1 MIKLNVFTHKKLTVP
16 VVSSY
21 FTSRSKNN
29 RQSLKTSLLALV
41 VSSFLTACGGGSGG
55 EITPQTQP
63 TPTIPDPSPDPT
75 PIPGTGALKVIDFDY
90 IQRSAGAAYN
100 PGQVQTAAF
109 ANASGTFR
117 LPLTDQNLTGNLT
130 VSVDLTDPDGIAG
143 VYYGFT
149 GTTKVEALCTS
160 NCGTDY
166 HRTVTGINPLDH
178 GVTSG
183 NQRLELWVGDNIDNL
198 VTVGTVNFN
207 WHVTPVTGINAT
219 RANNTINLGW
229 NPLNNYLR
237 YNVYVASQPGV
248 TPDNYQTL
256 ADGQAF
262 LALRDSALAL
272 DHKEDSRNFYTM
284 ITGIDGSG
292 ESAFGEP
299 MAILALAE
307 VIDLPPD
314 AVDDAFSMNEDESL
328 TASVLGND
336 SDLESAFVTI
346 STAPII
352 PPENGQLAINADG
365 TFTYSPDSNFSGRDG
380 FTYQISDGVGN
391 TDIAVVSITVL
402 EANDPPQPSFNNF
415 NIELGAAA
423 TANTKS
429 STNTNTSSNAQTFNL
444 SAATNEL
451 IVLAPGLLINDLD
464 IDSGVLKVLLD
475 PVEGPFQGTLI
486 LQEDGGFSYTAD
498 AGATDTDTFTYRTID
513 GTGATADSVVLITIN
528 GGNFFPVA
536 ANDRY
541 TLNEDET
548 FNSTISTNNPSILS
562 NDFDLDTA
570 DTLTL
575 VTQLEQATSHGILN
589 LAPDGTF
596 TYQPNAGYYGI
607 DSFKYRISDPQGA
620 LAEAAVI
627 LTIVKK
633 NNPPFAVLDIYRPS
647 EDTTFNVS
655 AIRGVLANDSDPDFD
670 PKFVTTTPV
679 EAPIHGQ
686 LTLSADGSFSYIPEA
701 NFFGTDSFRY
711 EVKDDS
717 GLSAIGTVRLT
728 VINVNDNPV
737 AIDDNAQTTG
747 VNPVVIDVLDND
759 TDIEGNILKVD
770 SATVPANVGSS
781 IVDTDNTLTFIPKK
795 NFDGVAEIDYTISD
809 GAGGTASAKVFVS
822 VNVLN
827 TAPVAVDDNYTTTE
841 DQNFNVNGNNQP
853 RLLANDSDADGNA
866 ISVDRV
872 PLTDVSHGKVTLSS
886 NGTFNYRPDN
896 DFFGEDFFVYQIRD
910 NQGGFASA
918 TATLNVAAVNDA
930 PQAFDDSVS
939 TSEETLLNINVLS
952 NDVDVDNDTLTISTA
967 SASNGTTTILA
978 NNTLDYTPN
987 LNYVGTDEI
996 SYSISDGNGSS
1007 DSAVVT
1013 VNVLNVNDAPSANND
1028 FISAVEGTPVT
1039 INVLTNDTDID
1050 GDNLT
1055 VTQAIASNGS
1065 TVINGGTSVTYTPN
1079 FGFSGIDNVVYFI
1092 SDGNGGNDNATIII
1106 NVVAL
1111 GNELPVANDDT
1122 ASTVQDVTVDI
1133 NVLANDSDPDGDV
1146 LSVFDV
1152 NAILG
1157 SVSILAN
1164 NNLRFIPLSGF
1175 VGTDTISYNI
1185 DDGRGGLASAIVTVT
1200 INAVVINSPPV
1211 ANNDSATTNEDT
1223 ALSIDVLS
1231 NDSDV
1236 DNDPLTINSATAT
1249 LGSVSI
1255 AANNNL

>member
-1 MIKLNVFTHKKLTVP
+1 
-16 VVSSY
+16 
-21 FTSRSKNN
+21 
-29 RQSLKTSLLALV
+29 
-41 VSSFLTACGGGSGG
+41 
-55 EITPQTQP
+55 
-63 TPTIPDPSPDPT
+63 
-75 PIPGTGALKVIDFDY
+75 
-90 IQRSAGAAYN
+90 
-100 PGQVQTAAF
+100 
-109 ANASGTFR
+109 
-117 LPLTDQNLTGNLT
+117 
-130 VSVDLTDPDGIAG
+130 
-143 VYYGFT
+143 
-149 GTTKVEALCTS
+149 
-160 NCGTDY
+160 
-166 HRTVTGINPLDH
+166 
-178 GVTSG
+178 
-183 NQRLELWVGDNIDNL
+183 
-198 VTVGTVNFN
+198 GTVDFN

-219 RANNTINLGW
+219 RANNVISLGW

-248 TPDNYQTL
+248 TPDNYHTL

-262 LALRDSALAL
+262 LALRNPALAL

-314 AVDDAFSMNEDESL
+314 AVDDAFSMIEDESL

-352 PPENGQLAINADG
+352 QPENGQLAINSDG

-391 TDIAVVSITVL
+391 TDIAVVSITVI

-429 STNTNTSSNAQTFNL
+429 SANTNISSNAQTFNL
-444 SAATNEL
+444 SAATNELSAAANEL

-464 IDSGVLKVLLD
+464 IDSGELKVLLD

-548 FNSTISTNNPSILS
+548 FNSTISINHPSILS

-575 VTQLEQATSHGILN
+575 VTQLEQATSHGLLN

-596 TYQPNAGYYGI
+596 TYQPDPGYYGI

-633 NNPPFAVLDIYRPS
+633 NNPPFAILDTYRPS
-647 EDTTFNVS
+647 EDTTFIVNAV
-655 AIRGVLANDSDPDFD
+655 RGVLANDSDPDFD
-670 PKFVTTTPV
+670 PKFATTTPV
-679 EAPIHGQ
+679 EAPIHGL
-686 LTLSADGSFSYIPEA
+686 LTLAIDGSFSYIPEA

-737 AIDDNAQTTG
+737 AIDDSAQTTG

-759 TDIEGNILKVD
+759 TDIEGNVLSVD

-795 NFDGVAEIDYTISD
+795 NFNGVAEIDYTISD

-827 TAPVAVDDNYTTTE
+827 TAPVAIDDSYAAVE
-841 DQNFNVNGNNQP
+841 DQNLNVNGNNQP

-872 PLTDVSHGKVTLSS
+872 PLTDVSHGRVTLSS
-886 NGTFNYRPDN
+886 NGTFNYRPDDN
-896 DFFGEDFFVYQIRD
+896 FFGEDFFVYKIRD
-910 NQGGFASA
+910 KQGGFASA

-978 NNTLDYTPN
+978 NNTLDYTPG
-987 LNYVGTDEI
+987 LNFVGTDQI
-996 SYSISDGNGSS
+996 SYSIIDGNGSS

-1013 VNVLNVNDAPSANND
+1013 VNVLNVNDAPNASND
-1028 FISAVEGTPVT
+1028 FSSTLEGVPV
-1039 INVLTNDTDID
+1039 NVSVLTNDTDID

-1065 TVINGGTSVTYTPN
+1065 TVINGGTSITYTPN
-1079 FGFSGIDNVVYFI
+1079 NDFSGLDNVIYFI
-1092 SDGNGGNDNATIII
+1092 SDGNGGNDSATLII
-1106 NVVAL
+1106 NVLAS
-1111 GNELPVANDDT
+1111 GNEPPVANNDT
-1122 ASTVQDVTVDI
+1122 ATTVEDVTIDI
-1133 NVLANDSDPDGDV
+1133 DVLANDSDPDGDT
-1146 LSVFDV
+1146 LSVF
-1152 NAILG
+1152 NASAILG
-1157 SVSILAN
+1157 SVTVLDN
-1164 NNLRFIPLSGF
+1164 NNLRFVPLDDF
-1175 VGTDTISYNI
+1175 VGTDTINYDI
-1185 DDGRGGLASAIVTVT
+1185 DDGKGGVASAIVTVT
-1200 INAVVINSPPV
+1200 ISEEVINSPPV
-1211 ANNDSATTNEDT
+1211 ANNDSVTTNEDNS
-1223 ALSIDVLS
+1223 LSINVLS
-1231 NDSDV
+1231 NDSDA
-1236 DNDPLTINSATAT
+1236 DNDPLSVIGATAT
-1249 LGSVSI
+1249 LGSVFI
-1255 AANNNL
+1255 AANNNLNYQPPENFFGTDTINYSIADSLGQTSSATVTVTVVAVNDSPVAFADTASTPEDTAVVINVLANDSDIDGDSLTVTSASAINGIVTTLPDQTLSYLPNPNFDGNDTINYTISDNNGGFASSTVSVTVTGVNSPPVAVADVATTTEDTLLNINVLLNDTDVDSAT